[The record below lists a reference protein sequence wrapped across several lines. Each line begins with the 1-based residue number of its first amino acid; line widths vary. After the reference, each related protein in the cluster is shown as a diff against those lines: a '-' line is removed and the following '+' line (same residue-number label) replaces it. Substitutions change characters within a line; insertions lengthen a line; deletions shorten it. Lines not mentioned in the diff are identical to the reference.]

1 MDLVACPDST
11 RDVALRIR
19 NAQSG
24 VPLMIPGELGVRVG
38 KPKGQ
43 ETAVGQVQVPPAL
56 QPAHDARADSE
67 RARYELEGGG
77 ALSQRRASRFKTL
90 MATLWR
96 AVYDFT
102 NIPRVALVASADT
115 KAQSWPNS
123 GFRTIGRRGAK
134 GR

>member
-1 MDLVACPDST
+1 MDLAACPDST

-24 VPLMIPGELGVRVG
+24 VPLMIPGELPVRVV

-43 ETAVGQVQVPPAL
+43 GTAVRQVHVPPVFQSA
-56 QPAHDARADSE
+56 PDARADSE

-96 AVYDFT
+96 AVYDVT
-102 NIPRVALVASADT
+102 NTPRAALVASADT
-115 KAQSWPNS
+115 MAPSWPNS
-123 GFRTIGRRGAK
+123 GFRNISRRGA
-134 GR
+134 R